1 MRIRPA
7 SVHDAEALGR
17 VHAADRDADWYRTLI
32 DAPGTP
38 RAGTWVAEDEGEVV
52 GFGHF
57 REGGD
62 PTTGNLVFL
71 EIHPDW
77 RGKGVAR
84 PLLEGLLDDMRVLE
98 LRAVEVVVAH
108 ESARAVRFFER
119 AGFRFIEDEEGGV
132 RYRLAL

>member
-7 SVHDAEALGR
+7 SVHDAEALRR
-17 VHAADRDADWYRTLI
+17 VHAADREADWYVKLI

-38 RAGTWVAEDEGEVV
+38 RAGTWVAEAEGEVV

-57 REGGD
+57 REAAAPAVAD
-62 PTTGNLVFL
+62 LRFL

-98 LRAVEVVVAH
+98 FRVVEVVVPA
-108 ESARAVRFFER
+108 EEARASRFLER
-119 AGFRFIEDEEGGV
+119 AGFRFIADEDAGV

>member
-7 SVHDAEALGR
+7 SVHDAEALRR
-17 VHAADRDADWYRTLI
+17 VHAADRDADWYRSLI

-38 RAGTWVAEDEGEVV
+38 RAGTWVAEHEGEVV

-57 REGGD
+57 REAADPAVGD
-62 PTTGNLVFL
+62 LRFL

-77 RGKGVAR
+77 RGRGAAR

-98 LRAVEVVVAH
+98 FRAAEVAVPAD
-108 ESARAVRFFER
+108 EARASRFFER
-119 AGFRFIEDEEGGV
+119 AGFRFIDDEAGLV